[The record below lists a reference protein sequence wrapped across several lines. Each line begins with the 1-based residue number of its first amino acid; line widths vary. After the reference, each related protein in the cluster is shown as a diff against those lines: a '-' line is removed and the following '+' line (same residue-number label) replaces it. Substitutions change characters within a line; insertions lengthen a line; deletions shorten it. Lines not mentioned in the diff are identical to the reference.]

1 MKCEL
6 CQRLYSNIYTCT
18 QNLFNESFENCC
30 CCLDWFYGHCYC
42 WSFDCYYIDDKCCSN
57 NDCCTKFDEDYKKNE
72 TFCYCYKYTGKLSW
86 FFNVLSGEYQ
96 FLILVISFVHLI
108 LQFITIGLIKKINN
122 DINNKV
128 FFSSN
133 YHFLTYFFTFILY
146 LLFTHI
152 VSYILY
158 SVDSG
163 FDEDDEDVLN
173 SKVFGVN
180 VAVWVMGS
188 AIFSIFFNLFFS
200 IIFTIL
206 HLFTNITFIYNNNIV
221 LIPIIINKLFYF
233 TQSKI
238 CSQIIGGYKTFELL
252 SNSTTLSIYILF

>member
-1 MKCEL
+1 M
-6 CQRLYSNIYTCT
+6 
-18 QNLFNESFENCC
+18 
-30 CCLDWFYGHCYC
+30 
-42 WSFDCYYIDDKCCSN
+42 
-57 NDCCTKFDEDYKKNE
+57 
-72 TFCYCYKYTGKLSW
+72 
-86 FFNVLSGEYQ
+86 
-96 FLILVISFVHLI
+96 ISFVNFI

-122 DINNKV
+122 DINNKI

-152 VSYILY
+152 VSYIVEYLLG
-158 SVDSG
+158 SV
-163 FDEDDEDVLN
+163 FDEDVEDVFN
-173 SKVFGVN
+173 TKVFGVN

-188 AIFSIFFNLFFS
+188 SIFSIFFNLFFS

-252 SNSTTLSIYILF
+252 SNSTTLSIYILLWDSIIGLFLKLNIEILYVLQLIGCIIIIVLFIIVVWDWVCG